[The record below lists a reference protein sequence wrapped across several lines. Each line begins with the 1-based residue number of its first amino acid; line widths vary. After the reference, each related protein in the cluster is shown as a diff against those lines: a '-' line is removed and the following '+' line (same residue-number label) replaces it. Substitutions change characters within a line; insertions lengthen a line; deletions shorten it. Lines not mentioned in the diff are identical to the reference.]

1 MQGSGWLRHAA
12 CSTGSTYQENGFHQL
27 DSTPSVAAS
36 LVASVSVS
44 EPPIFAQ
51 SGAYALYVEQPPSA
65 KNDATIAVLITVFF
79 ISETS

>member
-1 MQGSGWLRHAA
+1 MQGVRLTPQRRIH
-12 CSTGSTYQENGFHQL
+12 HQL
-27 DSTPSVAAS
+27 DSSLSVAAS

-65 KNDATIAVLITVFF
+65 KNDAKIAALITVFF